1 MNKKEEKEKEPVKKE
16 EKKPKTNAIQE
27 KLKMMMANNQNKPG
41 EVHKPTDKDAPKK
54 KPNEGAKNAFAER
67 IKNMEAANNTKK
79 QEKKEEPK
87 KINKN
92 FLDKLNKIQSG
103 EQPKKE
109 EKPQEKPKL
118 KNPFLEK
125 LNHPN
130 SQELNANTKKNEPP
144 KSNVMKKFEAG
155 FASKLAQMND
165 LFKKQ
170 GADGMKHRLSAV
182 APKPKFG
189 LNKPATT
196 TTNPS
201 SSNNLGIINEEP
213 DKMKEGYDPAA
224 NLQQTL
230 EHVVIQKNKKK
241 KKRPT
246 DF

>member
-1 MNKKEEKEKEPVKKE
+1 M
-16 EKKPKTNAIQE
+16 
-27 KLKMMMANNQNKPG
+27 
-41 EVHKPTDKDAPKK
+41 
-54 KPNEGAKNAFAER
+54 
-67 IKNMEAANNTKK
+67 
-79 QEKKEEPK
+79 
-87 KINKN
+87 KN
-92 FLDKLNKIQSG
+92 FG
-103 EQPKKE
+103 
-109 EKPQEKPKL
+109 
-118 KNPFLEK
+118 
-125 LNHPN
+125 
-130 SQELNANTKKNEPP
+130 
-144 KSNVMKKFEAG
+144 AG

-165 LFKKQ
+165 FFKKQ

>member
-1 MNKKEEKEKEPVKKE
+1 
-16 EKKPKTNAIQE
+16 
-27 KLKMMMANNQNKPG
+27 
-41 EVHKPTDKDAPKK
+41 
-54 KPNEGAKNAFAER
+54 
-67 IKNMEAANNTKK
+67 
-79 QEKKEEPK
+79 
-87 KINKN
+87 
-92 FLDKLNKIQSG
+92 
-103 EQPKKE
+103 
-109 EKPQEKPKL
+109 
-118 KNPFLEK
+118 LEK

-130 SQELNANTKKNEPP
+130 NQDINTNQKKNEPP
-144 KSNVMKKFEAG
+144 KSNAMNKFTTG

-165 LFKKQ
+165 LFNKQ

-196 TTNPS
+196 TTSPG

-241 KKRPT
+241 KSKPT
-246 DF
+246 AF

>member
-1 MNKKEEKEKEPVKKE
+1 MP
-16 EKKPKTNAIQE
+16 
-27 KLKMMMANNQNKPG
+27 
-41 EVHKPTDKDAPKK
+41 
-54 KPNEGAKNAFAER
+54 
-67 IKNMEAANNTKK
+67 AA
-79 QEKKEEPK
+79 
-87 KINKN
+87 
-92 FLDKLNKIQSG
+92 
-103 EQPKKE
+103 EQPLPTE
-109 EKPQEKPKL
+109 FAVVHFTLLVSFHTVSGMISFPLPREQQECGQL
-118 KNPFLEK
+118 SNLVA
-125 LNHPN
+125 N

-144 KSNVMKKFEAG
+144 KSNVLKNFEAG
-155 FASKLAQMND
+155 FASKLAPMND